1 VKIGAAALGGYVL
14 GRTKKGK
21 AAIGLAFWLA
31 GRKRPADMARDSA
44 VKLLRSDR
52 GQELLG
58 ELRGPVLTAGRQAA
72 LSVFEAQAGRIGD
85 AMQRRTESLGGSVP
99 VRNGSRGK
107 RDEDEED
114 DRYED
119 EYDDEADEDD
129 AEADE
134 DESEDDGDEY
144 EDEYDD
150 DGDDDESDDE
160 SDDDEYEDEYDD
172 EADDDESD
180 DESDDNEYEDEYD
193 DEADDHREDDEDD
206 GDRRDSRATTRRRR
220 RRVPA

>member
-1 VKIGAAALGGYVL
+1 MQDTMKIGAAALGGYVL

-72 LSVFEAQAGRIGD
+72 LSVFEAQAGRLGD
-85 AMQRRTESLGGSVP
+85 AMQRRSESLSGPASAGDGSA
-99 VRNGSRGK
+99 RRR
-107 RDEDEED
+107 RDARDDEND
-114 DRYED
+114 DQYDD
-119 EYDDEADEDD
+119 EYDDGTGTDDETDERDDAYEDD
-129 AEADE
+129 L
-134 DESEDDGDEY
+134 DDAPGQGD
-144 EDEYDD
+144 
-150 DGDDDESDDE
+150 SD
-160 SDDDEYEDEYDD
+160 SDEYEDEYDD
-172 EADDDESD
+172 EDDQEDQKDDE
-180 DESDDNEYEDEYD
+180 N
-193 DEADDHREDDEDD
+193 D
-206 GDRRDSRATTRRRR
+206 GDRRDSRATTRRSR